1 MTRQPKSLTNAEIV
15 AEYELLTAIN
25 QGPAHLAAHLY
36 PDRYRL
42 RSHAVFLSEFLS
54 TGVAEPRA
62 RLGISTPP
70 QVGKSALVSEWLIVW
85 SLTRNPHHRYL
96 VISHSEDL
104 ALRASKSIRRII
116 REHGTRLGLILEH
129 GSTSAQDWQ
138 LVTGGGVRAA
148 GIGGGITG
156 QRAHGIVTDD
166 VIKGR
171 IEASSR
177 RVRDT
182 IWDQL
187 LSNVR
192 TRLTSGWWVDVAT
205 RWHPD
210 DMQARLRHMS
220 GESWRFVE
228 LPAFA
233 RHGDAMGRE
242 PGQPLTHPEHADND
256 TDAQRQH
263 WESIRE
269 ALRSRPREYAA
280 LYMCDPQPDTGTL
293 VERATLEAAHR
304 TGEPVEARSVLAID
318 PADADT
324 LTEGDNNGIT
334 HVVRATDGLIWV
346 MGDYTMPGPIET
358 WTARVV
364 DLADRLEIDEIVYER
379 NKGGRAVAV
388 AIKSAWSAAI
398 RRGDLTRPCPSVTSV
413 TATKNKITRASP
425 VAGMIADGE
434 VVFGGYFPELEE
446 QLATYEPGSPDSPDN
461 MDAMVWGVT
470 HLYRP
475 KTRAA
480 AKPSA
485 GAGSIQIRP
494 TTPTLPNWRKP

>member
-1 MTRQPKSLTNAEIV
+1 MRKPPQSLSDAELI
-15 AEYELLTAIN
+15 AEYELLAALN
-25 QGPAHLAAHLY
+25 AGPAQLAAHLY

-42 RSHAVFLSEFLS
+42 RRHAVFLSEFLKDGLA
-54 TGVAEPRA
+54 TPRA

-85 SLTRNPHHRYL
+85 SLALNPHHRYL
-96 VISHSEDL
+96 IISHSEDL

-116 REHGTRLGLILEH
+116 REHGTKLGLVLEH
-129 GSTSAQDWQ
+129 GSTSAHDWQ
-138 LVTGGGVRAA
+138 LITGGGVRAA

-156 QRAHGIVTDD
+156 QRANGLVTDD

-171 IEASSR
+171 LEASSR
-177 RVRDT
+177 RHRDT

-187 LSNVR
+187 LSNIR
-192 TRLTSGWWVDVAT
+192 TRLTNGWWVDVAT

-220 GESWRFVE
+220 GEAWQFVE

-233 RHGDAMGRE
+233 RHGDAMGRD
-242 PGQPLTHPEHADND
+242 PGEPLTHPDHDD
-256 TDAQRQH
+256 TDTAAQREH
-263 WESIRE
+263 WESIRD

-304 TGEPVEARSVLAID
+304 DGEPIESRSVLAID

-324 LTEGDNNGIT
+324 LTEGDNNGIS
-334 HVVRATDGLIWV
+334 HIVRAKDGLIWV
-346 MGDYTMPGPIET
+346 MGDYTMPGPIEV
-358 WTARVV
+358 WSARVV
-364 DLADRLEIDEIVYER
+364 ELANRLDIDEIVYER

-388 AIKSAWSAAI
+388 AIKAAWSSAI
-398 RRGDLTRPCPSVTSV
+398 RRGDITRPCPSVKSV
-413 TATKNKITRASP
+413 VATKNKITRASP

-446 QLATYEPGSPDSPDN
+446 QLATFEPGSPDSPDN
-461 MDAMVWGVT
+461 MDAMVWGVS
-470 HLYRP
+470 HAYKP
-475 KTRAA
+475 QHRAQVSGPGVGDIRIGP
-480 AKPSA
+480 PS
-485 GAGSIQIRP
+485 GIR
-494 TTPTLPNWRKP
+494 R